1 MPQSR
6 NTAAPGPE
14 MGKKHKSRSTDQ
26 ARAQVISED
35 QAVAPRILAPG
46 GTWAT
51 RVSQKEMG
59 DSKPGSLLPARKGA
73 ANKTKQKADSLLFSM
88 NC

>member
-6 NTAAPGPE
+6 TTATPGPE
-14 MGKKHKSRSTDQ
+14 MEEKHKSKSRSTDR
-26 ARAQVISED
+26 ARAQLISED

-46 GTWAT
+46 GAWTT

-59 DSKPGSLLPARKGA
+59 DSEPGSLSPARKGA
-73 ANKTKQKADSLLFSM
+73 ANKTKQKADSLLFL
-88 NC
+88 